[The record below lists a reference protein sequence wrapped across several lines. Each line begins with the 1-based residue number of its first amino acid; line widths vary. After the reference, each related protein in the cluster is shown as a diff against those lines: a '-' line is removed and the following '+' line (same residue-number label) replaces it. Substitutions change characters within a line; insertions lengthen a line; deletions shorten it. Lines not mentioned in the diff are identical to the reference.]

1 MTKNMMVPII
11 VIGGAATAIWLISR
25 TGDDDDDAPP
35 FTPLTKRGC
44 TDIDANNYTTTANED
59 DGSCTYDVDGC
70 TDSTA
75 NNYDP
80 SATVDDGSCTHDAA
94 DPLDSFTKHTN
105 KSLYPGFGSSDLNK
119 PGRETIVGVG
129 DCAQWCLS
137 DATCVAFHH
146 WRENPSN
153 EVVDKCF
160 YWSGNQNPDET
171 HDSIE
176 DALGP
181 GDEGKGSGHVVDA
194 YIRKAAESSFI
205 NGLMSFHAF

>member
-1 MTKNMMVPII
+1 MMLPII
-11 VIGGAATAIWLISR
+11 VIGGIGAVVWMISQ
-25 TGDDDDDAPP
+25 TEED
-35 FTPLTKRGC
+35 
-44 TDIDANNYTTTANED
+44 TTTTTSPA
-59 DGSCTYDVDGC
+59 TTTPVTGC

-75 NNYDP
+75 NNYDVT
-80 SATVDDGSCTHDAA
+80 AVTDDGSCTYDAA

-129 DCAQWCLS
+129 NCAQWCLS

-146 WRENPSN
+146 WRANPSN
-153 EVVDKCF
+153 ETVDKCF

-171 HDSIE
+171 HDNIE

-194 YIRKAAESSFI
+194 YIRNVASAAENNFI
-205 NGLMSFHAF
+205 NGVLSFHAF